1 MTWRQRLAVL
11 LRLLVVVLLL
21 LLMMMMLL
29 LLLLLLPWAAP
40 ALELRLSWASF
51 PSSARDPSVRNPSM
65 RCCAPP
71 VLATTCVPLVEA
83 APWKAA
89 TGPVPPSRE
98 AAVSAACEK
107 VSERTNFCGM

>member
-1 MTWRQRLAVL
+1 LTWRQRLAVL

-29 LLLLLLPWAAP
+29 LLLLLPWAAP
-40 ALELRLSWASF
+40 VLELRLSWASF